1 MVLDWE
7 FELRGREEEIELLIE
22 LEWPAIWL
30 GDSLFIFGISFFGI
44 ELAVT
49 LYLFFWEILSV
60 SIEGFS
66 FGMEFVVFFFWI
78 ISLFSLLFSI
88 VFEIVWP

>member
-30 GDSLFIFGISFFGI
+30 GDSVIFCLLFIFEISFFGI

-49 LYLFFWEILSV
+49 LYLIFWEILSV

-66 FGMEFVVFFFWI
+66 FGMEFVVFFF
-78 ISLFSLLFSI
+78 
-88 VFEIVWP
+88 E